1 MSIYSVYAT
10 TDELAV
16 YLGIAEEALPENAV
30 RMLAR
35 ASDLVT
41 YLMGSNYLSTNA
53 AHVESAMMATCA
65 QVEYWIENG
74 ENVGS
79 ASSFSLGDLS
89 MNFGANG
96 PAKVAPRASQ
106 YLNHEGLRY
115 TGISMD
121 SGRRDL

>member
-1 MSIYSVYAT
+1 MSIYTVFAT

-35 ASDLVT
+35 ASELVAH
-41 YLMGSNYLSTNA
+41 LMGSNYLSTNA

-74 ENVGS
+74 ENVGT
-79 ASSFSLGDLS
+79 AKSFSLGDLS
-89 MNFGANG
+89 MAFGDNG
-96 PAKVAPRASQ
+96 PSLIAPRANQ
-106 YLNHEGLRY
+106 YLNFEGLRY
-115 TGISMD
+115 TGISMS